1 MKRQILLLILFFG
14 IHFSYSQTD
23 CLQADGTF
31 RYEAILYLEN
41 IPQDFDKAS
50 FLNYIDA
57 VDVLSANDLMTLSA
71 EIAEVYESIPS
82 QPSSKRITIVASAG
96 IYSLLDSFN
105 NSIEYLYC
113 VGGECEVYSDGSS
126 KYNAVL
132 NMNVVPNDF
141 DKDAFFDYITNLDN
155 IPANELSTLQISIT
169 AVYKSYPTAQTP
181 FLQKIISIESTTQI
195 FSTLTNLTN
204 SFEYFACEP
213 EPIPLNINKN
223 NTHRKSSVFPN
234 PITQNSILK
243 LDSNYNNA
251 KIEIVNS
258 LGQVIY
264 HENISG
270 NNSIELKNIPV
281 GNGIYFLRISDLING
296 TVEIIKIIKL

>member
-1 MKRQILLLILFFG
+1 MKRKILLLILFFG

-31 RYEAILYLEN
+31 RYEAKLYLES

-50 FLNYIDA
+50 LINYIDA
-57 VDVLSANDLMTLSA
+57 VDVLSANDLTTLSA
-71 EIAEVYESIPS
+71 KITEVYESIPS
-82 QPSSKRITIVASAG
+82 QPTFNRITIIASAE

-105 NSIEYLYC
+105 NSIEQLYC
-113 VGGECEVYSDGSS
+113 VGEDCEVWTDGSS

-141 DKDAFFDYITNLDN
+141 DKDAFFDYITNFDN
-155 IPANELSTLQISIT
+155 ISTNELSTLQISIT

-181 FLQKIISIESTTQI
+181 FLQKIISIESNAEI
-195 FSTLTNLTN
+195 FSTLALLTN
-204 SFEYFACEP
+204 SFEYYSCEP
-213 EPIPLNINKN
+213 EPIPLSIIKN
-223 NTHRKSSVFPN
+223 SQRKKSSVFPN

-243 LDSNYNNA
+243 LDSAYNNA
-251 KIEIVNS
+251 TIEIVNS

-264 HENISG
+264 HSKTFA
-270 NNSIELKNIPV
+270 NNPVELKNIPI
-281 GNGIYFLRISDLING
+281 GNGIYFLIISDLING
-296 TVEIIKIIKL
+296 TEEILKIVK